1 MNSLGDSGI
10 TDSEDIPDIFEIS
23 IWLDSYN
30 DIFSDFDSRPLS
42 ERTVSDDFLTEV
54 RKVCD
59 EKSRNKIHLKLSI
72 PENQRNTDDEKVI
85 IKRLHLYFRNNHH
98 LIKQDLRKKNI
109 RGLYYILAGTLLML
123 CASYISFLK
132 PQKFYIHTLLILF
145 EPAGW
150 FFLWT
155 GLEHLIYSSKSKK
168 ADLIYFNKMAEGVI
182 RFVNLT

>member
-1 MNSLGDSGI
+1 MNSLENNRI
-10 TDSEDIPDIFEIS
+10 TDSKDIPDIFEIS
-23 IWLDSYN
+23 IWLDSYK

-72 PENQRNTDDEKVI
+72 PENLRNTDDEKVI
-85 IKRLHLYFRNNHH
+85 IKRLHLYFRNTHH
-98 LIKQDLRKKNI
+98 LIKNDLRQKNI
-109 RGLYYILAGTLLML
+109 RGLYYIIAGTLLML

-155 GLEHLIYSSKSKK
+155 RLEYLIYSSKSKK
-168 ADLIYFNKMAEGVI
+168 ADLIYYNKMAEAVI
-182 RFVNLT
+182 RFVNLK

>member
-1 MNSLGDSGI
+1 MNPQENVGGNI
-10 TDSEDIPDIFEIS
+10 NKEIPDIFEIS

-72 PENQRNTDDEKVI
+72 PEFVRKIDEEKII
-85 IKRLHLYFRNNHH
+85 IKRLHLYFGNSYHQ
-98 LIKQDLRKKNI
+98 IKKDTRQKTI
-109 RGLYYILAGTLLML
+109 RGLYYIIAGTLLMF
-123 CASYISFLK
+123 CASYISFQN

-145 EPAGW
+145 EPAAW

-155 GLEHLIYSSKSKK
+155 GLEHVIYSSKNKK
-168 ADLIYFNKMAEGVI
+168 ADLIYYSKMSDAKI
-182 RFVNLT
+182 RFVNLK

>member
-1 MNSLGDSGI
+1 MNQPQDNDTAISK
-10 TDSEDIPDIFEIS
+10 EIPDIFEIS

-42 ERTVSDDFLTEV
+42 ERTVSDDFLSEV

-59 EKSRNKIHLKLSI
+59 EKSRNKIHLKLSV
-72 PENQRNTDDEKVI
+72 PESLRKPEDEKII

-98 LIKQDLRKKNI
+98 LIEKYSRQKNI
-109 RGLYYILAGTLLML
+109 KGIYFIIAGTLLML
-123 CASYISFLK
+123 FASYISFLN

-150 FFLWT
+150 FFLWS
-155 GLEHLIYSSKSKK
+155 GLDHLVYFSKSKK
-168 ADLIYFNKMAEGVI
+168 ADLIYYNNMAEAVI
-182 RFVNLT
+182 RFANLK

>member
-1 MNSLGDSGI
+1 MNSLGDTGI
-10 TDSEDIPDIFEIS
+10 TESKDSPDIFEIS
-23 IWLDSYN
+23 IWLDSYK

-85 IKRLHLYFRNNHH
+85 IKRLHLYFINSYHQ
-98 LIKQDLRKKNI
+98 IKEVTKQKNI
-109 RGLYYILAGTLLML
+109 RGLYFIIAGTLLML
-123 CASYISFLK
+123 GASYISFLK

-168 ADLIYFNKMAEGVI
+168 ADLIYYNKMAEAVI
-182 RFVNLT
+182 RIVNLK

>member
-1 MNSLGDSGI
+1 LNPQENVGGNI
-10 TDSEDIPDIFEIS
+10 NKEIPDIFEIS

-59 EKSRNKIHLKLSI
+59 EKSRNKIHLKLSV

-85 IKRLHLYFRNNHH
+85 IKRLHLYFRNSHH
-98 LIKQDLRKKNI
+98 LIKNKVKQKNI
-109 RGLYYILAGTLLML
+109 RGLYFIITGTLLML

-132 PQKFYIHTLLILF
+132 PEKFYIHTLLILF

-168 ADLIYFNKMAEGVI
+168 ADLIYYNKMSEALI
-182 RFVNLT
+182 RFINLK

>member
-1 MNSLGDSGI
+1 MNSY
-10 TDSEDIPDIFEIS
+10 ENNNFPNNNEIPDVFEIS
-23 IWLDSYN
+23 IWLDSYD

-42 ERTVSDDFLTEV
+42 ERTVSDDFLSEV

-72 PENQRNTDDEKVI
+72 PESLRNTEDEKII
-85 IKRLHLYFRNNHH
+85 IKRLHLYFKNS
-98 LIKQDLRKKNI
+98 LKFKKEDVKQKNI
-109 RGLYYILAGTLLML
+109 RGLYFITAGILLML

-132 PQKFYIHTLLILF
+132 TQKFYIHTLLILF

-155 GLEHLIYSSKSKK
+155 GLDYLIYSSKSKK
-168 ADLIYFNKMAEGVI
+168 DDLIYYNKMAEAYV
-182 RFVNLT
+182 RFESLK

>member
-1 MNSLGDSGI
+1 MNSLGDTGI

-85 IKRLHLYFRNNHH
+85 INRLHLYFRNTHH
-98 LIKQDLRKKNI
+98 LIKQNLRRKNI
-109 RGLYYILAGTLLML
+109 RGFYYILAGTLLML
-123 CASYISFLK
+123 GASYISFQK

-168 ADLIYFNKMAEGVI
+168 ADLIYFNKMAEAVI

>member
-1 MNSLGDSGI
+1 MNSLGDTGI

-109 RGLYYILAGTLLML
+109 RGFYYILAGTLLML

-155 GLEHLIYSSKSKK
+155 GLEHLIYSSKNKK
-168 ADLIYFNKMAEGVI
+168 ADLIYFNKMAEAVI
-182 RFVNLT
+182 RFVNLK